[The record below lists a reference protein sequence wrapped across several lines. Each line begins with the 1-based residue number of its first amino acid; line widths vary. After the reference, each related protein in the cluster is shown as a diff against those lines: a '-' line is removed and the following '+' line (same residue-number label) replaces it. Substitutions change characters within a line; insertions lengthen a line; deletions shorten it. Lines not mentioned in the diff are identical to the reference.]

1 MSGCPDN
8 RSAFRWGFAKR
19 KDSRKMSGLKSVI
32 FSWSSQKNDLL
43 IMTLKAREWF
53 VFILAAFLCFGFW
66 QKLEYPHFSFL
77 NLSIDKQKAIT
88 AAESY
93 LSSKGI
99 DTKKYSKVIIFD
111 VDAWFNRYL
120 QITLG
125 VKGEEDFVKKYN
137 YDLFFWQIRFFKELE
152 KEGYVVVVS
161 PRNGDIVS
169 YAHLIEDIE
178 ARPQE
183 EESAAKEKA
192 EQFLKNTYGFD
203 FTQYDFHEKKTT
215 RFEKRTD
222 YSFSWE
228 RKGIY
233 IPWKEGQ
240 GTAKLLTGVTVSGD
254 EIIEC
259 YKNTLEVPES
269 FQRYAEN
276 QLILGRY
283 LHNFYFILLVFLTM
297 VSVNIVLRRRYD
309 VIARPLKKWF
319 CYLALAIAII
329 NLVDIFNGLQD
340 ILAVYPTSTRLS
352 SFIGL
357 HLTRAALNILLL
369 FVAFIMP
376 ALAGEFLSN
385 EVFPKNKHISF
396 LHYIKAN
403 FFNRSISKAI
413 IFGYVITIITL
424 GLQSVA
430 FYLGQKYLGVWR
442 EWFKLA
448 EFSSAYVPLF
458 SVFALGLTASF
469 NEEIIFRL
477 FGISLTKKLFK
488 NAIAAVLLTSLLWG
502 LGHTGYAIFPVWFR
516 VVEVSLIGLFF
527 GFIFL
532 KYGIIPLIVAHYLFD
547 CFWGGAA
554 YILGRTQVSLF
565 AGAIFILVM
574 PLIFAL
580 IAYLLNRGDK
590 ERATI
595 TMLDKIQEY
604 NLEILITFISAKK
617 SQGVSPHNIKE
628 ELSQHN
634 WDPLLVDLALKKVF

>member
-1 MSGCPDN
+1 MN
-8 RSAFRWGFAKR
+8 
-19 KDSRKMSGLKSVI
+19 
-32 FSWSSQKNDLL
+32 
-43 IMTLKAREWF
+43 LKAKEWF

-77 NLSIDKQKAIT
+77 NLSIDKQKAIS

-93 LSSKGI
+93 LNSKGI

-125 VKGEEDFVKKYN
+125 AKGEEDFIKQHN

-152 KEGYVVVVS
+152 KEGYVVMVS
-161 PRNGDIVS
+161 PRSGDILS
-169 YAHLIEDIE
+169 FTHLIEDIE
-178 ARPQE
+178 ARPAI

-192 EQFLKNTYGFD
+192 EEFLKNNYGFD
-203 FTQYDFHEKKTT
+203 FAQYDFDEKRAE
-215 RFEKRTD
+215 RFENRTD
-222 YSFSWE
+222 YSFSWKK
-228 RKGIY
+228 KGIY
-233 IPWKEGQ
+233 IPWKQGQ
-240 GTAKLLTGVTVSGD
+240 GTANLLAGVTVSGN
-254 EIIEC
+254 EIREC
-259 YKNTLEVPES
+259 YKNRLEVPES

-276 QLILGRY
+276 QLIIGKY
-283 LHNFYFILLVFLTM
+283 LHNFYFILLVLLTM

-309 VIARPLKKWF
+309 VIARPVKKWF

-329 NLVDIFNGLQD
+329 NFADIFNGLQD
-340 ILAVYPTSTRLS
+340 VLMAYPTSTRMS

-369 FVAFIMP
+369 FVGFIMP
-376 ALAGEFLSN
+376 AIAGEFLSN

-403 FFNRSISKAI
+403 FFNRNISKAVML
-413 IFGYVITIITL
+413 GYIITIITL
-424 GLQSVA
+424 GLQAVS
-430 FYLGQKYLGVWR
+430 FYLGQRYLGVWR

-448 EFSSAYVPLF
+448 QFSSAYVPLL
-458 SVFALGLTASF
+458 SVFALSFTASF

-488 NAIAAVLLTSLLWG
+488 NAVAAVILTSLLWG
-502 LGHTGYAIFPVWFR
+502 LGHTGYVIFPVWFR
-516 VVEVSLIGLFF
+516 VLEVSLIGLFF

-554 YILGRTQVSLF
+554 YILGRTQLSLF

-580 IAYLLNRGDK
+580 IAYFLNRGDK
-590 ERATI
+590 ECATI

-604 NLEILITFISAKK
+604 NLEILITFIAVKK
-617 SQGVSPHNIKE
+617 SQDISSHNIKE
-628 ELSQHN
+628 ELLRHN
-634 WDPLLVDLALKKVF
+634 WDPSLVDIAIKKVFQH